1 MGRRRHAPVRAAT
14 GGLTPGA
21 ACGTIAAMNPS
32 DRPVPAPAA
41 SGAHLPP
48 CAAPG
53 PRAGASPAD
62 TTADTPTNTPA
73 AGPAPSPPRLP
84 HDVWLGIVR
93 QTPLVSVDLVCEDPQ
108 GRVLLGWR
116 ENRPARHSWFVPGGA
131 IRKDERVAQA
141 LARVLRDELGLAVM
155 PGTLPPLESLGTWQH
170 LYPDDNFA
178 DEPGTST
185 HYVVLAWRL
194 RLDAAQTASLRPDAQ
209 HERLRWFSREALR
222 ADMQV
227 HANTRAYFDPE
238 VTATRLL
245 P

>member
-1 MGRRRHAPVRAAT
+1 MNRSISDNPDARPAIDSTAP
-14 GGLTPGA
+14 GG
-21 ACGTIAAMNPS
+21 
-32 DRPVPAPAA
+32 PAA
-41 SGAHLPP
+41 E
-48 CAAPG
+48 
-53 PRAGASPAD
+53 
-62 TTADTPTNTPA
+62 
-73 AGPAPSPPRLP
+73 SPPRLP

-93 QTPLVSVDLVCEDPQ
+93 NTPLVSVDLVCEDPE

-141 LARVLRDELGLAVM
+141 LARVMRDELGLDTT
-155 PGTLPPLESLGTWQH
+155 PDHLPPLDSLGTWQH

-178 DEPGTST
+178 GEPGTST

-194 RLDAAQTASLRPDAQ
+194 KLDAAQAEALRPDAQ
-209 HERLRWFSREALR
+209 HARLRWFTREEMR
-222 ADMQV
+222 ADPQV
-227 HANTRAYFDPE
+227 HENTRAYVDPA

>member
-1 MGRRRHAPVRAAT
+1 
-14 GGLTPGA
+14 
-21 ACGTIAAMNPS
+21 MNPS
-32 DRPVPAPAA
+32 DRPAPAPTA
-41 SGAHLPP
+41 SGAHASP

-53 PRAGASPAD
+53 PRAGASTAD
-62 TTADTPTNTPA
+62 TTADTTA
-73 AGPAPSPPRLP
+73 AGPAPSHPRLP

-141 LARVLRDELGLAVM
+141 LARVLRDELGLAVI
-155 PGTLPPLESLGTWQH
+155 PETLPPLESLGTWQH

-194 RLDAAQTASLRPDAQ
+194 RLDAAQAAALRPDAQ
-209 HERLRWFSREALR
+209 HERLRWFSREALM
-222 ADMQV
+222 ADAQV
-227 HANTRAYFDPE
+227 HPNTRAYFDPE